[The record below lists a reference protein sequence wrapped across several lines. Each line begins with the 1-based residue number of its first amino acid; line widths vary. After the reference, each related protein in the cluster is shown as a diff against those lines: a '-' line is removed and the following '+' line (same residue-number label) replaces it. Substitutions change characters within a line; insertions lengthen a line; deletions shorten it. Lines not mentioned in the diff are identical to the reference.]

1 MMANLPSA
9 GTVQAEAN
17 GVKALAAAALR
28 HRLFWP
34 CVTLFL
40 LAMVNVAFNPN
51 FFHLE
56 IKSGHLYGSVVDILN
71 RAAPLMLVAMGM
83 TLVIATRGIDIS
95 VGAVVAISG
104 AVAASLIGGAL
115 EMQNGVQVYAS
126 KTPLLLALAAALG
139 VSLLCGLWN
148 GVLVAGAGMQAI
160 IATLI
165 LMVAGRGVAQL
176 ISDGQIITIY
186 YEPFFFIGGGFLFGL
201 PFALFIVLGVFLLLL
216 VLMRHTALGLFIQA
230 VGINPAAARFAGL
243 NARALILCVYAFC
256 GLCAGIA
263 GLVIASNVKGAD
275 GNNAGMLLEL
285 DAILAVTLG
294 GTSLAGGKFSLLG
307 SLIGA
312 LIIQTLTY
320 AIYSMGVAPEVNLV
334 VKAAVVFTVCLIQSD
349 TTRAVVVDLLRRAR
363 RKGVQP

>member
-1 MMANLPSA
+1 MSGARWAGMA
-9 GTVQAEAN
+9 
-17 GVKALAAAALR
+17 R

-34 CVTLFL
+34 LVTLAL
-40 LAMVNVAFNPN
+40 LALVNLFFNHS

-115 EMQNGVQVYAS
+115 EMQNGVPVYVS
-126 KTPLLLALAAALG
+126 KVPLAVALG
-139 VSLLCGLWN
+139 GALGAALLCGLWN
-148 GVLVAGAGMQAI
+148 GVLVAGAGMQPI

-165 LMVAGRGVAQL
+165 LMVAGRGLAQL
-176 ISDGQIITIY
+176 ISDGQILTIY
-186 YEPFFFIGGGFLFGL
+186 YEPFFFIGGGFLLGL
-201 PFALFIVLGVFLLLL
+201 PFALYIVLGVFL
-216 VLMRHTALGLFIQA
+216 VLMLLMRRTALGLFIQA
-230 VGINPAAARFAGL
+230 VGINPTAARFAGL
-243 NARALILCVYAFC
+243 NARALIFCVYAFC

-263 GLVIASNVKGAD
+263 GLIVSSNVKGAD
-275 GNNAGMLLEL
+275 GNNAGLLLEL

-294 GTSLAGGKFSLLG
+294 GTALAGGKFSLVG

-334 VKAAVVFTVCLIQSD
+334 VKAAVVFSVCLIQSD
-349 TTRAVVVDLLRRAR
+349 TTRVLLSAGLSTLRRALPLPFSAR
-363 RKGVQP
+363 GRKESRT